1 MDANWSDDE
10 LELRRVFGRARRHIP
25 TVITYAIIGLVAGFI
40 YLMVAAPKYTAQTT
54 LLLETRTSEIGN
66 AQTLFLDL
74 DTHANLIRSDAI
86 VAKVVRRLNLSE
98 SFMPDNGPLLSALNF
113 ARSQLSRPVFGD
125 IPDANGLP
133 TDAAMVFASVP
144 NVRSKLDI
152 VRVGETRL
160 LNLTF
165 TSQNPEQAAE
175 VANAFAEV
183 YVDHLQRVA
192 LRMQEGRGISSTG
205 EDGVLSIEIEGGLPL
220 LEIDNPGLF
229 DDLRIV
235 SWASV
240 PTSHSWPNVN
250 VILAVFTILGFAIG
264 LVASVRREWKN
275 AG

>member
-10 LELRRVFGRARRHIP
+10 LDLRQAFGRVRRYLPNLILF
-25 TVITYAIIGLVAGFI
+25 TLFGLLAGFL

-86 VAKVVRRLNLSE
+86 IAKVVDRLSLYE
-98 SFMPDNGPLLSALNF
+98 TFMPDSGPVLSALNF
-113 ARSQLSRPVFGD
+113 ARQTFSQPVFGD
-125 IPDANGLP
+125 IPGIEGTP

-144 NVRSKLDI
+144 GVRKNLDI

-160 LNLTF
+160 LNLSF
-165 TSQNPEQAAE
+165 TSPDPDQAAA
-175 VANAFAEV
+175 VANAFAEI
-183 YVDHLQRVA
+183 YIDHLQRVA
-192 LRMQEGRGISSTG
+192 RREQSESTG
-205 EDGVLSIEIEGGLPL
+205 VTEEGVLSIAIGDGGLPL
-220 LEIDNPGLF
+220 IEIENPGLF

-240 PTSHSWPNVN
+240 PTAHSWPNVN
-250 VILAVFTILGFAIG
+250 VVLAVFSILGFALG
-264 LVASVRREWKN
+264 LVISVRSEWKS
-275 AG
+275 AT

>member
-10 LELRRVFGRARRHIP
+10 LELRRVFGRARRYLP
-25 TVITYAIIGLVAGFI
+25 TLILFTLIGLVTGFM
-40 YLMVAAPKYTAQTT
+40 YLMVAAPKYTAETT

-86 VAKVVRRLNLSE
+86 VAKVVRRLNLSKN
-98 SFMPDNGPLLSALNF
+98 FMPDNGPVLSALNY
-113 ARSQLSRPVFGD
+113 ARAQLSRPVFGD
-125 IPDANGLP
+125 IPDADGQP

-144 NVRSKLDI
+144 KVRDNLVI
-152 VRVGETRL
+152 LRVGETRL
-160 LNLTF
+160 LNLSF
-165 TSQNPEQAAE
+165 SSQDPEQAAA

-192 LRMQEGRGISSTG
+192 SRNQIGGASASNSE
-205 EDGVLSIEIEGGLPL
+205 GVLSIEIADEGLPI

-250 VILAVFTILGFAIG
+250 VVLAVFSILGFALG
-264 LVASVRREWKN
+264 LVIALRREWKN
-275 AG
+275 GG

>member
-25 TVITYAIIGLVAGFI
+25 TVITYALIGLVAGFL

-86 VAKVVRRLNLSE
+86 IAKVVRQLDLSK
-98 SFMPDNGPLLSALNF
+98 SFMPDNGPLLSLLNF

-125 IPDANGLP
+125 IPDDEGRP

-144 NVRSKLDI
+144 SVRERLDI

-165 TSQNPEQAAE
+165 TSQNPKQAAD

-192 LRMQEGRGISSTG
+192 RRMQEGGSTATG
-205 EDGVLSIEIEGGLPL
+205 QDGVLSIDIEGGLPL

-250 VILAVFTILGFAIG
+250 VILAVFTILGFALG

-275 AG
+275 AR